1 MSEVE
6 KNDDVVDMDE
16 VSKDTTETEI
26 DEADPEPDSELDDD
40 DEIEEVED
48 TSTDE

>member
-1 MSEVE
+1 MFLQE
-6 KNDDVVDMDE
+6 KEDVVDMDE
-16 VSKDTTETEI
+16 VSKDTTETDI
-26 DEADPEPDSELDDD
+26 DEADAEPDSELDDD